1 MALVWCAIAF
11 SLFFAVLLL
20 PRQLIAGIETLS
32 KWVSTFIKQDFSAY
46 VDMEGKVSDHT
57 FMRSD
62 GGLISVIEYRGA
74 SQIVGHDEY
83 VRMVNE
89 VSSFISRQMG
99 ERGHDI
105 QIVYRQDSGTA
116 GSAVKNA
123 LARSRATAQ
132 RIGLNVADLLD
143 SDEEMLRGV
152 VVDESI
158 WVVVSTS
165 PSALNNPAVIAEE
178 RKERIAR
185 AVQKELPGLGFAQNP
200 IKIIEELI
208 PKHDAFLGEVLGVFN
223 RPGISS
229 AVLME
234 AHDVLSAI
242 RREIMHKSTSSR
254 YRPCLPGDKPPMS
267 VRNFGVRPWEDIY
280 YPPIWSQACNVPVEE
295 SYGSGMERVLIDG
308 VYHGTIAMD
317 LPPQEPERFETL
329 MRKLRDIPFRI
340 SYRVYS
346 SGLDRYKMNH
356 NLVQFLSFNPKSD
369 NRQIKR
375 AIETIMDRAKGDAE
389 RNMPSDPALGLSVV
403 ITTWHEDE
411 KILLRNMQI
420 VSRAMQGWGGC
431 DVLPG
436 AGDATDLFVSSLPGL
451 SASTPARYMLQN
463 GADIARILPISRPA
477 AAWRDGAILFTSLD
491 GKMLPFQPGSSLQ
504 NAWVYLVFATMG
516 SGKSVLLNTIELGM
530 CLAPG
535 LKKLPMMTVID
546 IGESVSGVISVI
558 QSGLPDDRKNE
569 AGYFKVQMLPEYAY
583 NVFDTQLG
591 FEYPY
596 SRDRDF
602 LRNFLSIIAT
612 PAGQTKPA
620 AMMSELMGMVVDEA
634 YRDKSKDGNPNKY
647 QAGVNGEIDEMLEKL
662 GIRIDSETTWREI
675 TDDLFKFNQVSLAIK
690 AQRYAVPTLQNIPS
704 ILKSGPVY
712 DVFGRTSEG
721 RELIETAFIMVNS
734 ALRDYPFLAMP
745 TRWDI
750 GMCRVVGIDLNDVK
764 GHGES
769 GMKQTALMYAFAQQ
783 SAARNYYLHPDML
796 ENASCPEMYVEYH
809 RGRINEIQAEVKA
822 LIYDEFHNTKGI
834 DGVRKIVSIDIRE
847 GRKWNIMTLLS
858 SQLIEDFD
866 QETVDVSTG
875 VFILKADNEGVL
887 KKCRETFGLSDSAV
901 HALRNDV
908 VSPGV
913 GLAIF
918 NTKHGRNT
926 QIFRNHLNPIK
937 MWAFTST
944 SEDKILRRLMYEA
957 MPPAEARKLLAERF
971 PASGQFKAH
980 VEERR
985 KNMVSADDDGD
996 VIRLV
1001 ADEMIAQWKAQ
1012 KGRELPHGAK

>member
-1 MALVWCAIAF
+1 MALFWCAIAI
-11 SLFFAVLLL
+11 SLFFAILFF
-20 PRQLIAGIETLS
+20 PARLISGIES
-32 KWVSTFIKQDFSAY
+32 IAKWVSSFVKQDFSAY
-46 VDMEGKVSDHT
+46 VDMEGKVNDYT
-57 FMRSD
+57 FMRND
-62 GGLISVIEYRGA
+62 GGLISVIEYHGA
-74 SQIVGHDEY
+74 SQIVGHEEY
-83 VRMVNE
+83 VQMVESINIFLSE
-89 VSSFISRQMG
+89 QMG
-99 ERGHDI
+99 GRGYDL
-105 QIVYRQDSGTA
+105 QVVFRQDSGTA
-116 GSAVKNA
+116 ASVVKSA
-123 LARSRATAQ
+123 LARSRATAH
-132 RIGLNVADLLD
+132 RIGLNVSDLLD
-143 SDEEMLRGV
+143 SDEEMLRDV
-152 VVDESI
+152 VVDERI
-158 WVVVSTS
+158 WVVLSTS
-165 PSALNNPAVIAEE
+165 PCVLNNPSIIAAE
-178 RKERIAR
+178 RKERIGR
-185 AVQKELPGLGFAQNP
+185 AVRIGLPGLGFAQNP
-200 IKIIEELI
+200 IRIIEELI
-208 PKHDAFLGEVLGVFN
+208 PKHDSFIREVRNIFN

-229 AVLME
+229 ATLME
-234 AHDVLSAI
+234 THAVLSTI
-242 RREIMHKSTSSR
+242 RREIMHKSTSSK

-295 SYGSGMERVLIDG
+295 SYGSGMERVFIDG

-317 LPPQEPERFETL
+317 LPPQEPARFEVL
-329 MRKLRDIPFRI
+329 MNKLRDIPFRL
-340 SYRVYS
+340 SYRIYN
-346 SGLDRYKMNH
+346 SGIDRYKMNH

-369 NRQIKR
+369 NRQIKQ
-375 AIETIMDRAKGDAE
+375 AIETIMARAKGDAA
-389 RNMPSDPALGLSVV
+389 SGAHTDPALGLSVV
-403 ITTWHEDE
+403 VTTWHEEE
-411 KILLRNMQI
+411 KTLLRNMQI

-436 AGDATDLFVSSLPGL
+436 AGDATDLFVSGLPAL
-451 SASTPARYMLQN
+451 SSSTPARYMMQN
-463 GADIARILPISRPA
+463 GSDIARTLPLSRPA

-535 LKKLPMMTVID
+535 IKKLPMMTVID

-558 QSGLPDDRKNE
+558 QSGLPEDRKNE
-569 AGYFKVQMLPEYAY
+569 AGYFKVQMSPEYAY

-612 PAGQTKPA
+612 PSGQTKPA
-620 AMMSELMGMVVDEA
+620 PMMSELMGMVIDEA

-647 QAGVNGEIDEMLEKL
+647 QSGIDAEIDGMIDRL
-662 GIRIDSETTWREI
+662 GLSLDTETTWREI
-675 TDDLFKFNQVSLAIK
+675 TDDLFKFNQVALAIK

-704 ILKSGPVY
+704 VLKSGAVF
-712 DVFGRTSEG
+712 DVFGRTTEG
-721 RELIETAFIMVNS
+721 RDLIETAFIMINS

-745 TRWDI
+745 TKWDI
-750 GMCRVVGIDLNDVK
+750 GLCRVVGIDLNDVK

-796 ENASCPEMYVEYH
+796 SNCPEMYVEYH

-866 QETVDVSTG
+866 QDSVDVATG
-875 VFILKADNEGVL
+875 VFILKADNEGVI
-887 KKCRETFGLSDSAV
+887 KKCRETFGLSESAV

-908 VSPGV
+908 TAPGV

-918 NTKHGRNT
+918 NTKNGRNT

-944 SEDKILRRLMYEA
+944 SEDKILRRLLYEA
-957 MPPAEARKLLAERF
+957 MPAASARKLLAERF
-971 PASGQFKAH
+971 PSSGQFKAY

-996 VIRLV
+996 VIGIV
-1001 ADEMIAQWKAQ
+1001 ANELIAQWKA
-1012 KGRELPHGAK
+1012 KERS